1 MTTIPINTGAVPFV
15 LENDFPVKWMHSLAM
30 GGFTINRR

>member
-1 MTTIPINTGAVPFV
+1 MTTIPINTGVVPFV
-15 LENDFPVKWMHSLAM
+15 LENDFPVKWVYFPAM